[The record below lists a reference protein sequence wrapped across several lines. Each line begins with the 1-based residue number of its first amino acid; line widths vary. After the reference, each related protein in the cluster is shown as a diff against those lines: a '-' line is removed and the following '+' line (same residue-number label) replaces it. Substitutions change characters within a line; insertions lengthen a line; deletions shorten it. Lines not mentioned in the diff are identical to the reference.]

1 MSIKQTIK
9 KAKSM
14 PSIIFSKRGK
24 RTERSKP
31 ELSPILVAHFF
42 EDPVTPTFPPYP
54 SLFPIKGP
62 PAKLLQDTVQLRS
75 NQQKLKLVDTL
86 EDFIDDLLFKLDK
99 KPIRANGTV
108 PEGPRTN
115 NFETA
120 LNTTQTFPL

>member
-14 PSIIFSKRGK
+14 PSIIFSKKGK

-31 ELSPILVAHFF
+31 EPSPILVAHFF
-42 EDPVTPTFPPYP
+42 EDPVTPTSPPYP

-62 PAKLLQDTVQLRS
+62 PTKLLQDAVQLRS
-75 NQQKLKLVDTL
+75 NQQKLKLVDIL
-86 EDFIDDLLFKLDK
+86 EDFVDDLLFKLDE
-99 KPIRANGTV
+99 KPIRADGTV

-115 NFETA
+115 DFETT
-120 LNTTQTFPL
+120 LNTIPTSSL